1 MCDHDAPAERLHRS
15 VSMDEIGPPDGGA
28 SGATAGS
35 APQDTAPDPGASIPT
50 APEPMVAS
58 AAEPIAVVAPEPMV
72 ASAAEPIAVVA
83 PEPIVASSTDANAPE
98 DVAPEPESAE
108 AVESLDVVEPVDA
121 EPVEATVTA
130 VGDTSSASAPASRA
144 GRVLGY
150 LVAAVAGGA
159 IVLAALAVT
168 GRIGAGVEPA
178 ASPSPSPSA
187 AADAASSGAAPV
199 LGDPAAPVLVEI
211 WADYQ
216 CPYCGI
222 MNHAMEGALLR
233 DYVDTGR
240 IRLAFRDFA
249 FLGQESIEAAAAAR
263 CAGQQ
268 DGYWRYH
275 DLLFASQQG
284 ENQGAFAAK
293 NLVSIAGF
301 AGLDREKFATCMN
314 DSAVRTAV
322 TAETEAGRALGVA
335 STPSVNVVGPK
346 GTTLL
351 KGVPGFDGIDAAIEE
366 VTTGVKPSP
375 SPSPVAS
382 PSAGASTAPAVSP
395 SPAASGASPT
405 P

>member
-1 MCDHDAPAERLHRS
+1 
-15 VSMDEIGPPDGGA
+15 MDEIGPPDGGA
-28 SGATAGS
+28 SGATGDA
-35 APQDTAPDPGASIPT
+35 APRDAAPDPAGVIPSGYEAVGAG
-50 APEPMVAS
+50 APETGAGAPETGAGTPETGAGAPEAVG
-58 AAEPIAVVAPEPMV
+58 VVAAFEPEP
-72 ASAAEPIAVVA
+72 
-83 PEPIVASSTDANAPE
+83 T
-98 DVAPEPESAE
+98 E
-108 AVESLDVVEPVDA
+108 AVDA
-121 EPVEATVTA
+121 EPVQAIVTP
-130 VGDTSSASAPASRA
+130 VGDASSAPAPASRA
-144 GRVLGY
+144 GRALGY
-150 LVAAVAGGA
+150 LAAAVAGGA
-159 IVLAALAVT
+159 IVLAALAMT
-168 GRIGAGVEPA
+168 GRIGGGVEPS

-187 AADAASSGAAPV
+187 SASSAVVDSSPSAAADAALSGAAPV

-216 CPYCGI
+216 CPYCAI
-222 MNHAMEGALLR
+222 MTHAMEGALLR

-249 FLGQESIEAAAAAR
+249 FLGQESLEAAAAAR

-268 DGYWRYH
+268 GAYWRYH

-284 ENQGAFAAK
+284 ENQGAFAAP
-293 NLVSIAGF
+293 NLISIAGF
-301 AGLDREKFATCMN
+301 AGLDRQAFAACMN

-335 STPSVNVVGPK
+335 STPSVNVVGPM

-351 KGVPGFDGIDAAIEE
+351 KGVPGFVGIDAAIEE

-395 SPAASGASPT
+395 SPAASEASPT

>member
-1 MCDHDAPAERLHRS
+1 
-15 VSMDEIGPPDGGA
+15 MDEIGPPDGGA
-28 SGATAGS
+28 SGATGDA
-35 APQDTAPDPGASIPT
+35 APRDAAPDPAGVIPSGYEAVGAG
-50 APEPMVAS
+50 APETGAGAPETGAGTPETGAGAPEAVG
-58 AAEPIAVVAPEPMV
+58 VVAAFEPEP
-72 ASAAEPIAVVA
+72 
-83 PEPIVASSTDANAPE
+83 T
-98 DVAPEPESAE
+98 E
-108 AVESLDVVEPVDA
+108 AVDA
-121 EPVEATVTA
+121 EPVQAIVTP
-130 VGDTSSASAPASRA
+130 VGDASSAPAPASRA
-144 GRVLGY
+144 GRALGY
-150 LVAAVAGGA
+150 LAAAVAGGA
-159 IVLAALAVT
+159 IVLAALAMT
-168 GRIGAGVEPA
+168 GRIGAGVEPT

-187 AADAASSGAAPV
+187 AADAALSGAAPV

-216 CPYCGI
+216 CPYCAI
-222 MNHAMEGALLR
+222 MTHAMEGALLR

-249 FLGQESIEAAAAAR
+249 FLGQESLEAAAAAR

-268 DGYWRYH
+268 GAYWRYH

-284 ENQGAFAAK
+284 ENQGAFAAP
-293 NLVSIAGF
+293 NLISIAGF
-301 AGLDREKFATCMN
+301 AGLDRQAFAACMN

-335 STPSVNVVGPK
+335 STPSVNVVGPM

-351 KGVPGFDGIDAAIEE
+351 KGVPGFVGIDAAIEE
-366 VTTGVKPSP
+366 VTTGVKP

>member
-1 MCDHDAPAERLHRS
+1 
-15 VSMDEIGPPDGGA
+15 MDEIGPPDGGA
-28 SGATAGS
+28 SDATADA
-35 APQDTAPDPGASIPT
+35 APQDTAPDPAGLIPPG
-50 APEPMVAS
+50 PEPNGV
-58 AAEPIAVVAPEPMV
+58 
-72 ASAAEPIAVVA
+72 
-83 PEPIVASSTDANAPE
+83 
-98 DVAPEPESAE
+98 VAPEPESSE
-108 AVESLDVVEPVDA
+108 AVERSDEVAAVDA
-121 EPVEATVTA
+121 EPVQASVTTVVDA
-130 VGDTSSASAPASRA
+130 PSAPALTSRA

-150 LVAAVAGGA
+150 LAAAVAGGA
-159 IVLAALAVT
+159 LMLAALAMT

-178 ASPSPSPSA
+178 ASPSPSPSAAAVVASPSA

-222 MNHAMEGALLR
+222 MTHAMEGALLR

-249 FLGQESIEAAAAAR
+249 FLGQESLEAAAAAR

-268 DGYWRYH
+268 GGYWRYH

-284 ENQGAFAAK
+284 ENQGAFAAQ
-293 NLVSIAGF
+293 NLISIAGF
-301 AGLDREKFATCMN
+301 AGLDREAFTTCMN
-314 DSAVRTAV
+314 DSTVRAAV
-322 TAETEAGRALGVA
+322 TAETEAGRAIGVG
-335 STPSVNVVGPK
+335 STPTVNVVGPK

-351 KGVPGFDGIDAAIEE
+351 KGVPGFVALDAAIEE

-375 SPSPVAS
+375 SPDAS
-382 PSAGASTAPAVSP
+382 PWAGASAAPAVAP
-395 SPAASGASPT
+395 SPTASGASPA